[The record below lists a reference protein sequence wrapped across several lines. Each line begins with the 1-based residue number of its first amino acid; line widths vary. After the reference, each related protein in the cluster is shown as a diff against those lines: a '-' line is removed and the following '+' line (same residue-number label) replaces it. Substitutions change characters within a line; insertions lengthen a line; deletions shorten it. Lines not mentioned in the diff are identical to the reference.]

1 MSSNKKYWKSVEE
14 LNENSSIVE
23 TLQQNEF
30 VKEIPTDE
38 FLGDKDSLESSKT
51 TRRDFLKYVG
61 FSTAAAS
68 LAACEGPVIK
78 SIPYVVQP
86 EEIVPGV
93 ANYYATTIAN
103 GFDFASVLVKTREG
117 RPIKIENNTMATT
130 NGGANA
136 RVNASVLDLYDSMRM
151 QGPVKGDTYVSWED
165 LNAEV
170 TNKLTALSGSGKQI
184 VLLTQTFASPSTTK
198 LIAEFKQ
205 KYGNVNH
212 VVYDAISESAAL
224 DAYQAKYNERG
235 LANYDFSK
243 ADTIVSIG
251 ADFLSDWQ
259 GGGFDSGY
267 AAGRVPTNGKMSR
280 HIQFESNMSLT
291 GANADKRVPLT
302 PSQQKLALAKLY
314 SEVVGGS
321 VSVDLPEHISTAI
334 SNAASQIKK
343 AGSNAVVVTG
353 IQDVNAQTVVLEINE
368 YLNSK
373 AFDPATPI
381 KTRQGN
387 DKAVNTLIA
396 DMKAGKVGAIIMSGV
411 NPLYTLPNA
420 ADFAEGLAQTEL
432 SVTFSMKADETS
444 TQTQYI
450 AAAPH
455 YLESW
460 GDVELKKGH
469 FALIQP
475 TIRPLFDTKQFQ
487 DALLNWTGNTMSYHD
502 YIKQTWDENILGGS
516 SFSQALHDGIFV
528 SNGNVTTSSET
539 SAASNDDKTFVGG
552 IIEDVAQGLGLKND
566 DDAQTEQTISAPAV
580 SGGQAAR
587 ALASSVSSEGF
598 ELTLYP
604 KVGMGDGQQANNPW
618 LQEFPDPITRTSWD
632 NYLTISRADAEAL
645 GLKNEHVADGALN
658 GSYANVTVNGT
669 TLENVPVMIQP
680 GQAKGSV
687 GLAFGYGR
695 RIGLKSEMKTGVNAY
710 VLYQDFNNVQNVS
723 VTAASGMHEFAS
735 VQLHNTLM
743 GRGDIIKET
752 TLEIFNTK
760 DKSVWNAVPVVSL
773 NHVETPVSSPEVD
786 LWDEFDRSI
795 GHHFNLSIDLNACTG
810 CGACVIACHA
820 ENNVPVVGKE
830 EVRKSRDMHWLRIDR
845 YYSSEESFEGD
856 NEKKEN
862 ISGLGSSLSE
872 FGEMEHAS
880 ENPQVAFQ
888 PVMCQ
893 HCNHAPCET
902 VCPVAATSHGRQGQN
917 HMAYNRC
924 VGTRYCANNCPYK
937 VRRFNWFLYS
947 QNDEFDYHMND
958 DLGRMVLNPDVVVRS
973 RGVMEKCSMCIQK
986 TQKTILDAKRDGRE
1000 IKDGEFQTA
1009 CSAACNN
1016 GAMVFGDINDKESK
1030 VAKLLEDKRMYH
1042 LLEHVGTKPNVQ
1054 YHTKVRN
1061 TTEA

>member
-38 FLGDKDSLESSKT
+38 FLGDKNSLESSKT

-502 YIKQTWDENILGGS
+502 YIKQTWNENILGGS

-528 SNGNVTTSSET
+528 SNGNVTTSSVT